1 VDSEKLIIIGFF
13 TFVLPVSWM
22 FASAYFKR
30 WNRRMDREEQLPS
43 GIQADMEQLRSRVL
57 ELEERLDFTERLLA
71 RQREVERLPGE
82 SA

>member
-30 WNRRMDREEQLPS
+30 WNRRMEQEDQLPS
-43 GIQADMEQLRSRVL
+43 GIQAELEQLRGRVL
-57 ELEERLDFTERLLA
+57 ELEERVDFTERLLA
-71 RQREVERLPGE
+71 KAREPERLPGE
-82 SA
+82 L

>member
-1 VDSEKLIIIGFF
+1 MKEKLIIIGFF

-30 WNRRMDREEQLPS
+30 WNRRMDREDQLPP

-57 ELEERLDFTERLLA
+57 ELEERLDFTERMLTKQQEHA
-71 RQREVERLPGE
+71 RLTEGQ
-82 SA
+82 